1 MTIRDYMSMNS
12 KKVTVTNFAKYELE
26 NSILTVKML
35 DGLKVDKSMM
45 KQILE
50 DAVNFTDHQKYYAII
65 DLTNNIESTFESR
78 NYYAEN
84 ELNRFRL
91 ADAFVVNSL
100 YIQSLTN
107 FYLKIKKPTIPSK
120 MFNDIESARI
130 WVYSMKEALMFV

>member
-1 MTIRDYMSMNS
+1 MSMNS
-12 KKVTVTNFAKYELE
+12 KRVSVTNFAKYELE
-26 NSILTVKML
+26 NSILTVKVI

-50 DAVNFTDHQKYYAII
+50 DAVSFTNFEKYYAII

-84 ELNRFRL
+84 ELNKFRL
-91 ADAFVVNSL
+91 ADAFIVNSL

-107 FYLKIKKPTIPSK
+107 FYLKIKKPIIPSK
-120 MFNDIESARI
+120 MFNDIESAKK
-130 WVYSMKEALMFV
+130 WVYSMKEALLLA

>member
-1 MTIRDYMSMNS
+1 MSMNS
-12 KKVTVTNFAKYELE
+12 KRVSVTNFAKYELE
-26 NSILTVKML
+26 NSILNVKVI

-50 DAVNFTDHQKYYAII
+50 DAVSFTNFEKYYAII

-84 ELNRFRL
+84 ELNKFRL
-91 ADAFVVNSL
+91 ADAFIVNSL

-107 FYLKIKKPTIPSK
+107 FYLKIKKPIIPSK
-120 MFNDIESARI
+120 MFNDIESAKK
-130 WVYSMKEALMFV
+130 WVYSMKEALLLA